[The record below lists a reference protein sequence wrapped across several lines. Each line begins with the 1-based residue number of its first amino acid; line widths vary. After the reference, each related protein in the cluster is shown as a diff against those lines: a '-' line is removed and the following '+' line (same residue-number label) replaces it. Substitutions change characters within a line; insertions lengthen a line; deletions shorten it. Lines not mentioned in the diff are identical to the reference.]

1 VVCPLF
7 SCLFSTYFWSK
18 PMTPEEF
25 RSAGH
30 ELIDWIADY
39 RQRIPDLPVRAQV
52 EPGQVRQSL
61 PSLPPEEPSSF
72 SAVMADLDRLIVPGV
87 TQVQHPMHFGW
98 FPSNASLASVLGDIA
113 SSGMG
118 TLGISWE
125 SCPALT
131 EVEEVVCDW
140 LRQLTGLSEHWH
152 GTIHDT
158 ASTACVTAMILARE
172 RASDMSKNQGGLQ
185 ALDKP
190 LVIYSTS
197 QAHSSIAKAVQL
209 AGFGND
215 NLRLIEEDP
224 EDWSMSPVALASAI
238 EDDLAAGRIPAG
250 IVCSVGATG
259 TTAMDPVEDIA
270 IIARQHNIWLHVD
283 AAMAGSAM
291 LLPECRHLWQG
302 VELADSIAWN
312 PHKWMGT
319 ILDTALFY
327 VRDVDHLERVMS
339 TSPAYLRSTADG
351 QVTQYR
357 DWGIPLG
364 RRFRALKLWFHLR
377 LDGPDAIRT
386 RLRRDLE
393 NAQWLARQIEAT
405 EGWELVAPV
414 ALQTVCLRHTPN
426 DTSGNALEGDALDRH
441 TLNWV
446 ERINASGAAFM
457 SPSLL
462 DGRWMVRISVGVED
476 STREHLA
483 RLWELL
489 QQEVKKDKKM
499 EG

>member
-1 VVCPLF
+1 
-7 SCLFSTYFWSK
+7 
-18 PMTPEEF
+18 MTPDEF
-25 RSAGH
+25 RKAGH

-39 RQRIPDLPVRAQV
+39 REKIPELPVRAQV
-52 EPGQVRQSL
+52 EPGDIRRAL
-61 PSLPPEEPSSF
+61 PSHPPGNKDTF
-72 SAVMADLDRLIVPGV
+72 DAVMADLEQVIVPGV

-140 LRQLTGLSEHWH
+140 MRQLTGLDEQWR

-172 RASDMSKNQGGLQ
+172 RASELSKNGAGLQ
-185 ALDKP
+185 GMASP
-190 LVIYSTS
+190 LIVYSTA

-215 NLRLIEEDP
+215 NLRYIDEDP
-224 EDWSMSPVALASAI
+224 YTRAMLPDALEAAI
-238 EDDLAAGRIPAG
+238 QQDLAAGNVPAG
-250 IVCSVGATG
+250 IVCSVGTTG
-259 TTAMDPVEDIA
+259 TTAMDPVAAIA
-270 IIARQHNIWLHVD
+270 TVANKHKVWLHVD

-291 LLPECRHLWQG
+291 LLPECRQLWQG
-302 VELADSIAWN
+302 VEQADSLAWN

-327 VRDVDHLERVMS
+327 VRDVEHLERVMS
-339 TSPAYLRSTADG
+339 TNPAYLRSNADG
-351 QVTQYR
+351 EVTQYR

-377 LDGPDAIRT
+377 LDGIDAIKA
-386 RLRRDLE
+386 RLRRDLD
-393 NAQWLARQIEAT
+393 NAQWFKAQVEAADN
-405 EGWELVAPV
+405 WEVLSPV
-414 ALQTVCLRHTPN
+414 QLQTVCIRHVPR
-426 DTSGNALEGDALDRH
+426 DAQDKPLDGEALDQH
-441 TLNWV
+441 TLAWV
-446 ERINASGAAFM
+446 NRINASGAAFL
-457 SPSLL
+457 SPSVL
-462 DGRWMVRISVGVED
+462 DKRWMARVSIGVEG
-476 STREHLA
+476 TGREHVE
-483 RLWELL
+483 RLWQLL
-489 QQEVKKDKKM
+489 QDSV
-499 EG
+499 

>member
-1 VVCPLF
+1 MSPD
-7 SCLFSTYFWSK
+7 
-18 PMTPEEF
+18 EF
-25 RSAGH
+25 RKAAH

-39 RQRIPDLPVRAQV
+39 RQKIPELSVRAQV
-52 EPGQVRQSL
+52 EPGAVRRAL
-61 PSLPPEEPSSF
+61 PASPPTGTDDF
-72 SAVMADLDRLIVPGV
+72 GLLLADLDRVIVPGI

-98 FPSNASLASVLGDIA
+98 FPSNAALASVLGDIA

-131 EVEEVVCDW
+131 ELEEVVCDW
-140 LRQLTGLSEHWH
+140 MRQLTGLGEQWH

-172 RASDMSKNQGGLQ
+172 RASQFSKNGAGLQ
-185 ALDKP
+185 AAAAP
-190 LVIYSTS
+190 MVVYSTA

-215 NLRLIEEDP
+215 NLRLVDEDP
-224 EDWSMSPVALASAI
+224 DTRAMLPGALAAAI
-238 EDDLAAGRIPAG
+238 ERDLAAGNVPAA
-250 IVCSVGATG
+250 IVCSVGATA
-259 TTAMDPVEDIA
+259 TTAMDPVEAIA
-270 IIARQHNIWLHVD
+270 IIANRYGIWLHVD

-302 VELADSIAWN
+302 VEQADSLAWN

-327 VRDVDHLERVMS
+327 VRDVAHLEAVMS
-339 TSPAYLRSTADG
+339 TNPSYLRSGADG

-377 LDGPDAIRT
+377 LDGVDAIQA
-386 RLRRDLE
+386 RLRRDLD
-393 NAQWLARQIEAT
+393 NARWFARQVEAA
-405 EGWELVAPV
+405 EDWEVLAPV
-414 ALQTVCLRHTPN
+414 MLQTVCIRHVPGQSSGTPL
-426 DTSGNALEGDALDRH
+426 SGAALDAH
-441 TLNWV
+441 TLAWL
-446 ERINASGAAFM
+446 ESINTSGAAFM

-462 DGRWMVRISVGVED
+462 DGRWMVRVSIGVEGT
-476 STREHLA
+476 TREHVR
-483 RLWELL
+483 RLWEFI
-489 QQEVKKDKKM
+489 QRSAAAA
-499 EG
+499 

>member
-1 VVCPLF
+1 VNGD
-7 SCLFSTYFWSK
+7 

-25 RSAGH
+25 RQAGH

-39 RQRIPDLPVRAQV
+39 RQRIPQLPVKARVAPGEVRAAL
-52 EPGQVRQSL
+52 PGQ
-61 PSLPPEEPSSF
+61 PPTQACEF
-72 SAVMADLDRLIVPGV
+72 NQLLADLERVIVPGV

-131 EVEEVVCDW
+131 ELEEVVCDW
-140 LRQLTGLSEHWH
+140 MRQLTGLGEEWQ

-172 RASDMSKNQGGLQ
+172 RASGFSKNAGGLQ
-185 ALDKP
+185 SVPAP
-190 LVIYSTS
+190 LVAYSTG

-215 NLRLIEEDP
+215 NLRLIEEEP
-224 EDWSMSPVALASAI
+224 FTRAMRPAALAATI
-238 EDDLAAGRIPAG
+238 ERDLAAGLIPAA

-259 TTAMDPVEDIA
+259 TTAMDPVAEIA
-270 IIARQHNIWLHVD
+270 AIARRHGIWLHVD

-291 LLPECRHLWQG
+291 LLPECRHLWAG
-302 VELADSIAWN
+302 VEQADSLAWN

-327 VRDVDHLERVMS
+327 VRDVAHLERVMS
-339 TSPAYLRSTADG
+339 TSPAYLRSSADG

-377 LDGPDAIRT
+377 LDGPDAIRA
-386 RLRRDLE
+386 RIRRDLE
-393 NAQWLARQIEAT
+393 NAHWF
-405 EGWELVAPV
+405 EGQVNAAVDWEVVAPV
-414 ALQTVCLRHTPN
+414 TLQTVCVRHSPR
-426 DTSGNALEGDALDRH
+426 DGQGRMLAGSALDEH
-441 TLNWV
+441 TLAWAA
-446 ERINASGAAFM
+446 RINDSGAAFLT
-457 SPSLL
+457 PSQL
-462 DGRWMVRISVGVED
+462 DGRWMVRVSIGVEGTER
-476 STREHLA
+476 SHVAHLWQ
-483 RLWELL
+483 LM
-489 QQEVKKDKKM
+489 QQAVQA
-499 EG
+499 

>member
-1 VVCPLF
+1 
-7 SCLFSTYFWSK
+7 
-18 PMTPEEF
+18 MTPEEF
-25 RSAGH
+25 RKAGH

-39 RQRIPDLPVRAQV
+39 RKEIPELPVRAQIA
-52 EPGQVRQSL
+52 PGAVRNAL
-61 PSLPPEEPSSF
+61 PTAPPESAESF
-72 SAVMADLDRLIVPGV
+72 ASLMADLENIVVPGV

-98 FPSNASLASVLGDIA
+98 FPSNASLSSVLGDIA

-131 EVEEVVCDW
+131 EVEQVVCDW
-140 LRQLTGLSEHWH
+140 LRQLTGLSENWH

-172 RASDMSKNQGGLQ
+172 KASGLSKNQGGLPS
-185 ALDKP
+185 LDKP
-190 LVIYSTS
+190 LIVYSTK

-215 NLRLIEEDP
+215 NLRYIDEDP
-224 EDWSMSPVALASAI
+224 YTRAMKPEALAAAI
-238 EDDLAAGRIPAG
+238 SEDRAAGKTPAG

-259 TTAMDPVEDIA
+259 TTAMDPVDAIADIANAEDI
-270 IIARQHNIWLHVD
+270 WFHVD

-291 LLPECRHLWQG
+291 LLPECRHLWEG
-302 VELADSIAWN
+302 VEKADSMSWN

-339 TSPAYLRSTADG
+339 TNPSYLRSTTDG
-351 QVTQYR
+351 EVVQYR

-377 LDGPDAIRT
+377 LDGPDAIRE
-386 RLRRDLE
+386 RIRRDLD
-393 NAQWLARQIEAT
+393 NAQWFKQQIEAKQD
-405 EGWELVAPV
+405 WEVLAPV
-414 ALQTVCLRHTPN
+414 DLQTICIRHTPN
-426 DTSGNALEGDALDRH
+426 DSNGVPLEGEALDQH
-441 TLNWV
+441 TLAWV
-446 ERINASGAAFM
+446 DKINSSGEAFM
-457 SPSLL
+457 SPSIL
-462 DGRWMVRISVGVED
+462 DGHWMVRVSVGVEG
-476 STREHLA
+476 TERAHLE
-483 RLWELL
+483 RLIGLL
-489 QQEVKKDKKM
+489 GRATV
-499 EG
+499 

>member
-1 VVCPLF
+1 
-7 SCLFSTYFWSK
+7 
-18 PMTPEEF
+18 MDPEEF
-25 RSAGH
+25 RRAGH

-39 RQRIPDLPVRAQV
+39 RQRIPELPVRAQV
-52 EPGQVRQSL
+52 EPGQVRSSL
-61 PSLPPEEPSSF
+61 PATPPTTQDSF
-72 SAVMADLDRLIVPGV
+72 AQVMNDLEQLVVPGV

-125 SCPALT
+125 SCPSLT

-140 LRQLTGLSEHWH
+140 LRQLTGLSDQWS

-172 RASDMSKNQGGLQ
+172 KASAMSKNQAGLQ
-185 ALDKP
+185 AQP
-190 LVIYSTS
+190 SALVVYSSS

-215 NLRLIEEDP
+215 NLRLIDEDP
-224 EDWSMSPVALASAI
+224 YTRAMLPGSLAAAI
-238 EDDLAAGRIPAG
+238 AEDLAAGRVPAG

-259 TTAMDPVEDIA
+259 TTAMDPVEAIA
-270 IIARQHNIWLHVD
+270 AIAQEHDIWLHVD

-291 LLPECRHLWQG
+291 LLPECRYLWQG
-302 VELADSIAWN
+302 VEQADSLAWN

-327 VRDVDHLERVMS
+327 VRDVDFLERVMS
-339 TSPAYLRSTADG
+339 TNPAYLRSDADG

-377 LDGPDAIRT
+377 LDGVEAIQQ
-386 RLRRDLE
+386 RLREDLE
-393 NAQWLARQIEAT
+393 NAQWFRQQVESA
-405 EGWELVAPV
+405 EGWEVLAPV
-414 ALQTVCLRHTPN
+414 ALQTVCIRHIPF
-426 DTSGNALEGDALDRH
+426 GDAGTELSDEALDAH
-441 TLNWV
+441 TLDWV
-446 ERINASGAAFM
+446 GRINDSGAAFL
-457 SPSLL
+457 SPSIL
-462 DGRWMVRISVGVED
+462 DDQWMVRVSIGVENAG
-476 STREHLA
+476 REHVEA
-483 RLWELL
+483 LWALL
-489 QQEVKKDKKM
+489 QDAV
-499 EG
+499 

>member
-1 VVCPLF
+1 
-7 SCLFSTYFWSK
+7 
-18 PMTPEEF
+18 MTPDEF
-25 RSAGH
+25 RKAGH

-39 RQRIPDLPVRAQV
+39 REKIPELPVRAQV
-52 EPGQVRQSL
+52 EPGDIRRAL
-61 PSLPPEEPSSF
+61 PSHPPGNKDTF
-72 SAVMADLDRLIVPGV
+72 DAVMADLEQVIVPGV

-140 LRQLTGLSEHWH
+140 MRQLTGLDEQWR

-172 RASDMSKNQGGLQ
+172 RASQLSKNGAGLQ
-185 ALDKP
+185 NVSAP
-190 LVIYSTS
+190 LIVYSTA

-215 NLRLIEEDP
+215 NLRYVDEDP
-224 EDWSMSPVALASAI
+224 YTRAMLPGALANAL
-238 EDDLAAGRIPAG
+238 EADLAAGNIPAG

-259 TTAMDPVEDIA
+259 TTAMDPVDTIA
-270 IIARQHNIWLHVD
+270 AVANRYGVWLHVD

-302 VELADSIAWN
+302 VEQADSLAWN

-327 VRDVDHLERVMS
+327 VRDVNHLEQVMS
-339 TSPAYLRSTADG
+339 TNPAYLQSGADG

-377 LDGPDAIRT
+377 LDGVDAIRQ
-386 RLRRDLE
+386 RLRRDLD
-393 NAQWLARQIEAT
+393 NAQWLRQQVELA
-405 EGWELVAPV
+405 ENWEVLAPV
-414 ALQTVCLRHTPN
+414 PLQTLCIRHVPV
-426 DTSGNALEGDALDRH
+426 DAGGVPLSGDALDKH
-441 TLNWV
+441 TLDWV
-446 ERINASGAAFM
+446 SRINASGRAFM
-457 SPSLL
+457 SPSQL
-462 DGRWMVRISVGVED
+462 DGRWMVRVSIGVEGT
-476 STREHLA
+476 TREHVSQ
-483 RLWELL
+483 LWEMV
-489 QQEVKKDKKM
+489 QVAARV
-499 EG
+499 G

>member
-1 VVCPLF
+1 
-7 SCLFSTYFWSK
+7 
-18 PMTPEEF
+18 MTPDEF
-25 RSAGH
+25 RQAGH
-30 ELIDWIADY
+30 SLIDWIADY
-39 RQRIPDLPVRAQV
+39 REKIPELPVRAQV
-52 EPGQVRQSL
+52 EPGDIRRAL
-61 PSLPPEEPSSF
+61 PSHPPQERDTF
-72 SAVMADLDRLIVPGV
+72 SAVLADLEQVIVPGV

-140 LRQLTGLSEHWH
+140 MRQLTGLSDQWQ

-172 RASDMSKNQGGLQ
+172 RASQFSKNGAGLQ
-185 ALDKP
+185 SVAAP
-190 LVIYSTS
+190 LIVYSTA

-215 NLRLIEEDP
+215 KLRYVDEDP
-224 EDWSMSPVALASAI
+224 YSRAMLPEALAAAI
-238 EDDLAAGRIPAG
+238 EQDLAAGNIPAG

-259 TTAMDPVEDIA
+259 TTAMDPVDEIA
-270 IIARQHNIWLHVD
+270 AIANRHGVWLHVD

-302 VELADSIAWN
+302 VEQADSLAWN

-327 VRDVDHLERVMS
+327 VRDTTHLEAVMS
-339 TSPAYLRSTADG
+339 TNPSFLQSGADG

-377 LDGPDAIRT
+377 LDGIEAIRT

-393 NAQWLARQIEAT
+393 NAQWFAQQVDAAD
-405 EGWELVAPV
+405 GWEVLAPV
-414 ALQTVCLRHTPN
+414 TLQTVCIRHRPM
-426 DTSGNALEGDALDRH
+426 DDSGNALRGDALDDH
-441 TLNWV
+441 TLAWV

-457 SPSLL
+457 SPSQL
-462 DGRWMVRISVGVED
+462 DGRWMVRVSIGVEET
-476 STREHLA
+476 TRDHVK
-483 RLWELL
+483 RLWRLI
-489 QQEVKKDKKM
+489 QQAA
-499 EG
+499 G

>member
-1 VVCPLF
+1 
-7 SCLFSTYFWSK
+7 
-18 PMTPEEF
+18 MTPEEF
-25 RSAGH
+25 RKAGH

-39 RQRIPDLPVRAQV
+39 RQQIPSLPVRAQV
-52 EPGQVRQSL
+52 EPGEIRGAL
-61 PSLPPEEPSSF
+61 PAHAPRGIDDFGTLL
-72 SAVMADLDRLIVPGV
+72 ADLERVIVPGI

-131 EVEEVVCDW
+131 ELEEVVCDW
-140 LRQLTGLSEHWH
+140 MRELTGLGSQWR

-172 RASDMSKNQGGLQ
+172 RASRFSKNGAGLQ
-185 ALDKP
+185 GVGAP
-190 LVIYSTS
+190 LIVYSTA

-215 NLRLIEEDP
+215 NLRMVAEDP
-224 EDWSMSPVALASAI
+224 CTRAMLPGALAEAI
-238 EDDLAAGRIPAG
+238 EQDLAAGNIPAG

-259 TTAMDPVEDIA
+259 TTAMDPVEEIA
-270 IIARQHNIWLHVD
+270 AIANRHGVWLHVD

-302 VELADSIAWN
+302 VEQADSLAWN

-327 VRDVDHLERVMS
+327 VRDVAHLEAVMS
-339 TSPAYLRSTADG
+339 TNPSYLRSGADG

-377 LDGPDAIRT
+377 LDGVEAIRS

-393 NAQWLARQIEAT
+393 NARWFRDQVEAA
-405 EGWELVAPV
+405 EGWEVVAPV
-414 ALQTVCLRHTPN
+414 PLQTVCIRHVPL
-426 DTSGNALEGDALDRH
+426 DEAGQPLSGEALDAH
-441 TLNWV
+441 TLGWV

-457 SPSLL
+457 SPSQL
-462 DGRWMVRISVGVED
+462 DGRWMVRVSIGVEGT
-476 STREHLA
+476 TREHVA
-483 RLWELL
+483 RLWELI
-489 QQEVKKDKKM
+489 QQSAAAN
-499 EG
+499 

>member
-1 VVCPLF
+1 
-7 SCLFSTYFWSK
+7 
-18 PMTPEEF
+18 MTPEEF
-25 RSAGH
+25 RKAGH

-39 RQRIPDLPVRAQV
+39 RQKIPELPVRAQV
-52 EPGQVRQSL
+52 EPGEIRGAL
-61 PSLPPEEPSSF
+61 PSHPPGSTDGF
-72 SAVMADLDRLIVPGV
+72 SALLADLERVIVPGI

-113 SSGMG
+113 SSGIG

-131 EVEEVVCDW
+131 ELEEVMCDW
-140 LRQLTGLSEHWH
+140 MRELTGLGSQWR

-172 RASDMSKNQGGLQ
+172 RASHFSKNGAGLQ
-185 ALDKP
+185 GVAAP
-190 LVIYSTS
+190 LVVYSTS

-215 NLRLIEEDP
+215 NLHMVAEDP
-224 EDWSMSPVALASAI
+224 WTRAMLPDALAAAI
-238 EDDLAAGRIPAG
+238 EQDLAAGKIPAG

-259 TTAMDPVEDIA
+259 TTAMDPVEEIA
-270 IIARQHNIWLHVD
+270 AIANRHGVWLHVD

-302 VELADSIAWN
+302 VEQADSLAWN

-327 VRDVDHLERVMS
+327 VRDVDHLEAVMS
-339 TSPAYLRSTADG
+339 TNPSYLRSGADG

-377 LDGPDAIRT
+377 LDGIDAIRS
-386 RLRRDLE
+386 RLRRDLD
-393 NAQWLARQIEAT
+393 NARWFRERVEAA
-405 EGWELVAPV
+405 EDWEVVAPV
-414 ALQTVCLRHTPN
+414 PLQTVCIRHVPR
-426 DTSGNALEGDALDRH
+426 DERGQPLCGEALDDH
-441 TLNWV
+441 NLAWV
-446 ERINASGAAFM
+446 KRINTSGAAFM
-457 SPSLL
+457 SPSQL
-462 DGRWMVRISVGVED
+462 DGRWMVRVSIGVE
-476 STREHLA
+476 STTREHVA
-483 RLWELL
+483 RLWELI
-489 QQEVKKDKKM
+489 QQSAAA
-499 EG
+499 G

>member
-1 VVCPLF
+1 
-7 SCLFSTYFWSK
+7 
-18 PMTPEEF
+18 MDPEEF
-25 RSAGH
+25 RQAGH
-30 ELIDWIADY
+30 QLIDWIADY

-52 EPGQVRQSL
+52 APGEVKQSL
-61 PSLPPEEPSSF
+61 PATPPDAPASF
-72 SAVMADLDRLIVPGV
+72 NEVMQDLDSLIVPGV

-140 LRQLTGLSEHWH
+140 LRQLTGLSEQWQ

-172 RASDMSKNQGGLQ
+172 KASNISKNSGGLQ
-185 ALDKP
+185 SVAGT
-190 LVIYSTS
+190 LVVYSTS
-197 QAHSSIAKAVQL
+197 QAHSSISKAVQL

-215 NLRLIEEDP
+215 NLRMIDEHP
-224 EDWSMSPVALASAI
+224 FTRAMNAKALEQAVEADI
-238 EDDLAAGRIPAG
+238 AAGNIPAG

-259 TTAMDPVEDIA
+259 TTAMDPVAEIA
-270 IIARQHNIWLHVD
+270 VIANKHNIWLHVD

-291 LLPECRHLWQG
+291 LLPECRHLWEG
-302 VELADSIAWN
+302 VEQADSLAWN

-327 VRDVDHLERVMS
+327 VRDRRFLEQVMS
-339 TSPAYLRSTADG
+339 TNPAYLQSSADG
-351 QVTQYR
+351 EVVQYR

-377 LDGPDAIRT
+377 LDGPEAIRT

-393 NAQWLARQIEAT
+393 NAKRFADLVRAT
-405 EGWELVAPV
+405 PEWTVLAPV
-414 ALQTVCLRHTPN
+414 DLQTVCVLHTPI
-426 DTSGNALEGDALDRH
+426 DAKGQKLTGEQLDRH
-441 TLNWV
+441 TLGWV
-446 ERINASGAAFM
+446 ERINSSGNAFL
-457 SPSLL
+457 SPSTL
-462 DGRWMVRISVGVED
+462 DGRWMARVSIGVEG
-476 STREHLA
+476 TEFEHIEA
-483 RLWELL
+483 LWAL
-489 QQEVKKDKKM
+489 M
-499 EG
+499 TTTAAN